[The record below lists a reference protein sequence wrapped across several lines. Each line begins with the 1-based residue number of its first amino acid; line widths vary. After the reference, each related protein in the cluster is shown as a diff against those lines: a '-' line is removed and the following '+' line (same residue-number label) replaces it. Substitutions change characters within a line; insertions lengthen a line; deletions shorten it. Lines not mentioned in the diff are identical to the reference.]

1 MVPSVS
7 YSNDSYRKIGIFL
20 AIIILIRC
28 RPFYLWDYEDFLRPL
43 CAVIVTMI
51 ALFNLSKDKL
61 SIPIFICLA
70 SSYIWATIFVDRSSI
85 VTVLNF
91 LGFAFIPLIRKELV
105 LSTYESFRKIYIVI
119 IAVSFVS
126 YLLASMGLFYLGNFT
141 HQNGPDLYTYEH
153 FPFLVRG
160 LGKMEDFNMRFQ
172 SLFDEAGIVGTISGL
187 LLISQRMD
195 FTRRGNVILLI
206 CSLFTLSFY
215 FYISL
220 FFGIVFFSSRL
231 HKHRW
236 KILLLFVIFIVI
248 TYRLPFF
255 YDNLWYRFE
264 YDAETGSLVGD
275 NRNGWGLKDYYNS
288 IVWTPVFFT
297 GLGSTFAE
305 QFSGAASLNL
315 VIVKHG
321 LIFVLFNV
329 SAYLLLSYRE
339 ITHKPTWLVF
349 VFFFILTLYQRP
361 GFYATYSIFLYT
373 MVIYKF
379 GKSNPN

>member
-1 MVPSVS
+1 MEMTASCRINK
-7 YSNDSYRKIGIFL
+7 YKNLGIFL
-20 AIIILIRC
+20 ALIIFIRC
-28 RPFYLWDYEDFLRPL
+28 RPFYLWDYEDILRPL
-43 CAVIVTMI
+43 CAVIVTII
-51 ALFNLSKDKL
+51 AAANISKAKWTKT
-61 SIPIFICLA
+61 IFILLA
-70 SSYIWATIFVDRSSI
+70 SSYIWATVLVDKSSI

-91 LGFAFIPLIRKELV
+91 LGFAFIPLIKKELV
-105 LSTYESFRKIYIVI
+105 LSTYESFRKIFIVVI
-119 IAVSFVS
+119 SVSFVS
-126 YLLASMGLFYLGNFT
+126 YIFASMGLFYLGNFT

-160 LGKMEDFNMRFQ
+160 LGKMGGFNMRFNA
-172 SLFDEAGIVGTISGL
+172 LFDEAGVVGTISGL

-195 FTRRGNVILLI
+195 FSKKGNLVLLI

-220 FFGIVFFSSRL
+220 AFGFLFFSRGL
-231 HKHRW
+231 KKHRW
-236 KILLLFVIFIVI
+236 KIIVLLMLFVVV
-248 TYRLPFF
+248 TYRIPFF

-275 NRNGWGLKDYYNS
+275 NRNGWGLKEFYES
-288 IVWTPVFFT
+288 ILWTPLFFT

-321 LIFVLFNV
+321 LIFVLLNV
-329 SAYLLLSYRE
+329 GAYLLLSYRE
-339 ITHKPTWLVF
+339 IKYKPTWLMF
-349 VFFFILTLYQRP
+349 ITFFILTLYQRP
-361 GFYATYSIFLYT
+361 GFYATYSIFLYI

-379 GKSNPN
+379 GDVNNN